1 MEQPESERPAPRRPA
16 WLRYLPLAL
25 LLAAAGAFFG
35 FGLNRL
41 VSLEAAI
48 AHSEALDRLV
58 DQSPVA
64 AYFIYVAVYSA
75 AIVFALPGAV
85 VFTMFGGFLFG
96 WFGGALG
103 GILGSTIGGVITV
116 LIGSASVGASLQ
128 NAALPRFQRFA
139 KGFRDGAFG
148 YIVFLRLIPL
158 VPYIAINVASGIFRV
173 PLKTFVLATM
183 IGISPIAFCFGFIG
197 SGLDRGME
205 QQLAAF
211 RACERVTPG
220 ECRIEFDLMHFMSR
234 ELIIGMVIFAMLA
247 LLPIIF
253 RKKIARLRRTP
264 REQAAKP

>member
-1 MEQPESERPAPRRPA
+1 MELPEADLTRPRRPA

-25 LLAAAGAFFG
+25 LLAAAGIVFG
-35 FGLNRL
+35 FGLHRFL
-41 VSLEAAI
+41 SLEAAI
-48 AHSEALDRLV
+48 QHSEALDRLV
-58 DQSPVA
+58 DRSPFT
-64 AYFIYVAVYSA
+64 AYLIYVGVYSA

-96 WFGGALG
+96 WFAGALG
-103 GILGSTIGGVITV
+103 GILGATLGGTITV
-116 LIGSASVGASLQ
+116 LIGSASIGASLQ
-128 NAALPRFQRFA
+128 HASFPRFQRFA
-139 KGFRDGAFG
+139 RGFRDGAFG

-158 VPYIAINVASGIFRV
+158 VPYIAINVAAGIFRV
-173 PLKTFVLATM
+173 PLKTFIAATM
-183 IGISPIAFCFGFIG
+183 LGIAPIAFCFGFIG

-220 ECRIEFDLMHFMSR
+220 ECRIEFDFMNFMSR

-253 RKKIARLRRTP
+253 RKKIARLRRPP
-264 REQAAKP
+264 RHEAAKP